1 MNEKFKLNNRVF
13 VEELIRAIEE
23 ERQVTAVTNGQDAR
37 AVLEMIMAIHESQ
50 RLRAR
55 VHFPLQNRENPYEVW
70 RRIGENEEE

>member
-1 MNEKFKLNNRVF
+1 MNEKFKLSNRVF

-23 ERQVTAVTNGQDAR
+23 ERQGTAVTNGQDAR

-55 VHFPLQNRENPYEVW
+55 VDFPLQNREDPYEVW
-70 RRIGENEEE
+70 RRVGENEEE